1 MFADSA
7 FAEIKNRNI
16 KNLIIDIRK
25 NGGGNSMVGDIL
37 LQYIAKTNFRQYF
50 DNTLIK
56 ISNQVI
62 KKIRLERD
70 GILKNKINSLNDSLY
85 LKQIN
90 RVLNESLGKITTAH
104 CAKNI
109 TKLEKNKNR
118 FNGNLFLSTS
128 RITYS

>member
-1 MFADSA
+1 
-7 FAEIKNRNI
+7 
-16 KNLIIDIRK
+16 
-25 NGGGNSMVGDIL
+25 MVGDIL

-90 RVLNESLGKITTAH
+90 RVLNEPLGKITTAH

>member
-1 MFADSA
+1 M
-7 FAEIKNRNI
+7 
-16 KNLIIDIRK
+16 RK

-90 RVLNESLGKITTAH
+90 RVLNEPLGKITAAH

-118 FNGNLFLSTS
+118 FNGNLFLLTS

>member
-37 LQYIAKTNFRQYF
+37 LQYIAKTNFRQYS
-50 DNTLIK
+50 DNTLIE

-62 KKIRLERD
+62 KK
-70 GILKNKINSLNDSLY
+70 
-85 LKQIN
+85 
-90 RVLNESLGKITTAH
+90 
-104 CAKNI
+104 
-109 TKLEKNKNR
+109 
-118 FNGNLFLSTS
+118 
-128 RITYS
+128 

>member
-90 RVLNESLGKITTAH
+90 RVLNEPLGKITTAH